1 MKLSIL
7 ALAFTFLLLA
17 ACVKPPAT
25 PSPVP
30 QRSTPETLKF
40 QATLP
45 PADPEARSAG
55 SIPRLSPTSGMFA
68 TPVPTPT
75 VGATS
80 TPMPTTLISPI
91 PTATP
96 VKDPPSPTA
105 APDMGPTPAHPAPV
119 VFPTP
124 SPTPPVRQAQ
134 PPVEYPTPGNTPEP
148 APGQQQP
155 RFRSWLPPA
164 DCSGE
169 NAKFS
174 VSPVDPDNLW

>member
-7 ALAFTFLLLA
+7 ALALTFLLLA
-17 ACVKPPAT
+17 ACANLPAT

-30 QRSTPETLKF
+30 QRSTPETPRV

-45 PADPEARSAG
+45 LADPEARPAA
-55 SIPRLSPTSGMFA
+55 SIPGLSPSPGMFA
-68 TPVPTPT
+68 SPVPTPT
-75 VGATS
+75 VRATS
-80 TPMPTTLISPI
+80 TPTPTTLISPV

-105 APDMGPTPAHPAPV
+105 APDLGPTPAHPAPA

-124 SPTPPVRQAQ
+124 SPTPPVRQTQ

-169 NAKFS
+169 DAKFS
-174 VSPVDPDNLW
+174 VSPMDPDNLW